1 MGDYFKEQIVK
12 KQNSKSENIKNFF
25 IYFIGAFVG
34 LIAIVVI
41 PLIGI
46 FVAGAI
52 GFGIYFFYTRQN
64 QEFEYVITNN
74 NFDIDVIYNRSK
86 RKQVLSLDI
95 KEIQL
100 MTYVTNKGKENEFRN
115 ITKTL
120 DFSSGVINENT
131 MHFITTIKGE
141 KTIVIIEPNEN
152 ILDGIKIYLHSR
164 ILILDK

>member
-12 KQNSKSENIKNFF
+12 KQNCKSKNIKNFF
-25 IYFIGAFVG
+25 IYFICGFIG
-34 LIAIVVI
+34 LISIAII
-41 PLIGI
+41 PIIGI

-52 GFGIYFFYTRQN
+52 GFGIYLFYTRQN

-100 MTYVTNKGKENEFRN
+100 MTYVSNKGKENEFRN

-120 DFSSGVINENT
+120 DFSSGVNNENT

-141 KTIVIIEPNEN
+141 KTIVVIEPNEN